1 MPQRQA
7 TACRLNVKESPMNV
21 SSLTRGLCSAIL
33 SLPAIGETYRVE
45 TDLERTRHGALYV
58 DARLPA

>member
-1 MPQRQA
+1 
-7 TACRLNVKESPMNV
+7 MNV